1 MLSKQDNELMC
12 RVGPETGM
20 GRVLRSYWLPALL
33 SADLPVPDGDPKHVQ
48 LLGEDFVAFRDTNG
62 RVGLL
67 DEACCHRG
75 ASLTLGR
82 VEGCGIRCIYHGWK
96 FAIDGTVM
104 ETPNVPDDKFKN
116 HFKARA
122 YPVREAGGIVW
133 AYFGAPDQVPA
144 FPKWPWL
151 GIPAEHRVNTVH
163 VEACNFVQ
171 AIEGL
176 LDSTHLGVL
185 HANSLKA
192 SDDSELGFAS
202 KVGSMKLDLAP
213 RIEVEDAEFGF
224 YYAALRSMT
233 DSAGP
238 YTEARVTAFV
248 APCMVLNANG
258 DLVAIVVP
266 ASDER
271 CLFYHLFWDTER
283 KLGEEPLRSEHLKF
297 VGLDSEMMDNFGVS
311 QDTYQG
317 PNKPGRANRFHQ
329 DREEMRHG
337 SFSGLQGIIE
347 EDVAVTLSA
356 GALRDR
362 SREMLSSADVAVNR
376 LYRALISRVRNVE
389 SGTSPAGT
397 STNVV
402 GVVAFQRRLPP
413 GQSWRSLLPKN
424 KSSSDTRPSEASSHH
439 V

>member
-20 GRVLRSYWLPALL
+20 GQVLRCYWLLALL
-33 SADLPVPDGDPKHVQ
+33 SSDLPEPDGDPEHVE
-48 LLGEDFVAFRDTNG
+48 LLGENFVAFRDTNG

-96 FAIDGTVM
+96 FAVDGALL
-104 ETPNVPDDKFKN
+104 ETPNVPDPKFKDR
-116 HFKARA
+116 FKARA
-122 YPVREAGGIVW
+122 YPVREAGGFVW
-133 AYFGAPDQVPA
+133 AYLGAADKQPDFPA
-144 FPKWPWL
+144 WPWL
-151 GIPAEHRVNTVH
+151 EIPAAHRVNTVH
-163 VEACNFVQ
+163 IEACNFVQ

-185 HANSLKA
+185 HANSLKV
-192 SDDSELGFAS
+192 SDDSDLGFANKVS
-202 KVGSMKLDLAP
+202 KMKLDLAP

-224 YYAALRSMT
+224 YYAALRSLI
-233 DSAGP
+233 DSAGAF
-238 YTEARVTAFV
+238 TEARVTVFV

-297 VGLDSEMMDNFGVS
+297 VGLDDETIDNFGVS
-311 QDTYQG
+311 VKTYQG
-317 PNKPGRANRFHQ
+317 SQKPTRANRFHQ
-329 DREEMRHG
+329 DRAAMRNG
-337 SFSGLQGIIE
+337 SFSGLVEIID
-347 EDVAVTLSA
+347 EDVAVTASA
-356 GALRDR
+356 NLLRDR
-362 SREMLSSADVAVNR
+362 SKEMLSSADAAVNR
-376 LYRALISRVRNVE
+376 LYRTLPSRVRAVQ
-389 SGTSPAGT
+389 SGRGAPAGLT
-397 STNVV
+397 TNMAHVA
-402 GVVAFQRRLPP
+402 AFQRRLPP
-413 GQSWRSLLPKN
+413 GATWRSLLPTPKGIR
-424 KSSSDTRPSEASSHH
+424 DVQATAAAE
-439 V
+439 